1 MTIGAE
7 NGGGH
12 DGGTVRRKILYV
24 GAHPDEFIN
33 EVGVACLLSNRY
45 DNVVVDLTHGERGC
59 PGWGMA
65 KTKEVR
71 TCEENAACAALG
83 FGLHMLDGIDGELW
97 KRTDETAAQLAE
109 LFKKHDPVAV
119 FLQYP
124 VDRHLD
130 HMAAF
135 TIGRHALRDSG
146 IKPQVF
152 LMNYRSQTS
161 GFQPDYI
168 VDISAHIEAKKAY
181 CRTHVCQYGDDMAQ
195 QYADES
201 AAIGAP
207 FGMKYAEEY
216 MVFDVTGN
224 VSEWNKPSKT
234 ILDEIGLRLPPCIRQ
249 AELSMKKSFSDRIIG
264 VKGKAPAI
272 RQLSKAGRKGAG
284 NEMP

>member
-1 MTIGAE
+1 MKGKLVVGLVLAV
-7 NGGGH
+7 GCVWAR
-12 DGGTVRRKILYV
+12 DCVMYV

-45 DNVVVDLTHGERGC
+45 DNVVVTLTHGERGRC
-59 PGWGMA
+59 DWNME

-71 TCEENAACAALG
+71 TREEGAACAALG

-97 KRTDETAAQLAE
+97 KRTGETTVQLTE
-109 LFKKHDPVAV
+109 LFRRYRPVAV

-135 TIGRHALRDSG
+135 TIGRLALRDAA

-161 GFQPDYI
+161 GMQPDYI
-168 VDISAHIEAKKAY
+168 VDISPHIEAKRNY
-181 CRTHVCQYGDDMAQ
+181 CRAHACQNGEDMAK
-195 QYADES
+195 QYAEES
-201 AAIGAP
+201 ATIGAP

-216 MVFDVTGN
+216 MVFDPPGKAA
-224 VSEWNKPSKT
+224 EWNRPRKT
-234 ILDEIGLRLPPCIRQ
+234 ILEG
-249 AELSMKKSFSDRIIG
+249 IG
-264 VKGKAPAI
+264 VRLAPA
-272 RQLSKAGRKGAG
+272 LWLNKVD
-284 NEMP
+284 